1 VALKDVLRL
10 TLVIMPNVVGT
21 RALEAAGEASG
32 EALNV
37 VLETDNPEAMR
48 RMVERG
54 LGIALLPSSWPVS
67 APAGASRRW
76 RWGRV
81 R

>member
-10 TLVIMPNVVGT
+10 TLVIMPNVVVT

-37 VLETDNPEAMR
+37 VLETDNPR
-48 RMVERG
+48 RCAG
-54 LGIALLPSSWPVS
+54 WWS
-67 APAGASRRW
+67 AGWASRSCPHH
-76 RWGRV
+76 GP
-81 R
+81 